1 MFIWGILSSSLTQL
15 RTCLRSGKKPYYQ
28 FFNFNFSIALPPFFL
43 IETFLFD
50 FEKQNQKKKKNTEV
64 AMEQWNI
71 FLIESFS
78 IKHFWNHFFLKKK
91 ILSFSRQWW
100 NIFLFCIAQF
110 NSRIKGHHAYV
121 LMITNLLTC
130 TIDDDKK
137 HSSNVIKVSFRD
149 DGKGKSKRNVTK
161 EQLVENL
168 SEPLATGWW
177 GEGLCCQ
184 GRQ

>member
-1 MFIWGILSSSLTQL
+1 M
-15 RTCLRSGKKPYYQ
+15 
-28 FFNFNFSIALPPFFL
+28 
-43 IETFLFD
+43 
-50 FEKQNQKKKKNTEV
+50 
-64 AMEQWNI
+64 
-71 FLIESFS
+71 
-78 IKHFWNHFFLKKK
+78 
-91 ILSFSRQWW
+91 
-100 NIFLFCIAQF
+100 FCIAQF

-168 SEPLATGWW
+168 SEPLATG
-177 GEGLCCQ
+177 
-184 GRQ
+184 